1 IAPAQSSYVTF
12 IITSSF
18 SRMVDEA
25 LYVEG
30 ALFLSVTRPKKG
42 LLYRKYGDTLRDGP
56 YRRSSGAN
64 KVAPDARLHSVY
76 MNWREKTRNKS
87 GWPADELEVVQGRW
101 A

>member
-1 IAPAQSSYVTF
+1 
-12 IITSSF
+12 
-18 SRMVDEA
+18 MVDEA